1 MAQLVWSPVKIET
14 RNNKQQKVMNSIVL
28 NNWNSIKRRLILVV
42 GILVAIGATV
52 FANEIEEEA
61 KLSKDEAHELIGLIK
76 EELEVEKYTPTF
88 IFDEQG
94 MMEEVAPLSIIKIYD
109 ANDVLLLE
117 APITKLRQYK
127 NKHLRKLLN
136 ASDFLTEYGNSKY
149 YRLDI

>member
-1 MAQLVWSPVKIET
+1 
-14 RNNKQQKVMNSIVL
+14 MNSLVI

-52 FANEIEEEA
+52 FAHEVEEA
-61 KLSKDEAHELIGLIK
+61 KLSEKEAHELIGLIK
-76 EELEVEKYTPTF
+76 EELEVEKYTPTY
-88 IFDEQG
+88 IFDEEG
-94 MMEEVAPLSIIKIYD
+94 MMEEVSPLSIIKIYD

>member
-1 MAQLVWSPVKIET
+1 
-14 RNNKQQKVMNSIVL
+14 MNSLL
-28 NNWNSIKRRLILVV
+28 NNWNSIQRRFLLIGCFL
-42 GILVAIGATV
+42 IAIGAPL
-52 FANEIEEEA
+52 FAHENVEA
-61 KLSKDEAHELIGLIK
+61 KLSEEEAHELIGLIK
-76 EELEVEKYTPTF
+76 EELEVEEYTPTF
-88 IFDEQG
+88 IFDEDG
-94 MMEEVAPLSIIKIYD
+94 MMEEVSPISIIKIFD